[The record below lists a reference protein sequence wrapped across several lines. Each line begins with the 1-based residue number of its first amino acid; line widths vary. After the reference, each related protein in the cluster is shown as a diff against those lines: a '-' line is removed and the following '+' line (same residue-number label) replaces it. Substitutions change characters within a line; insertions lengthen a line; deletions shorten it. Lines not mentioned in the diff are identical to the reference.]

1 MAVREVAQ
9 DKVVQ
14 ATSSVGVVGA
24 ANAERWY
31 DPYWNPIW
39 EILPWSELATVLGIP
54 WIAYM
59 FYVSITNR
67 KKSK

>member
-24 ANAERWY
+24 ATTERWY

-39 EILPWSELATVLGIP
+39 EFLPWSEIATVIGIA
-54 WIAYM
+54 WISYM
-59 FYVSITNR
+59 AYVSITDR
-67 KKSK
+67 VKAK